1 MKLLICTQAVDSRD
15 SNLGF
20 FHTWVEEFAKHCESV
35 TVICLREGEH
45 SLPQNVQVLS
55 LGKEQGKGRVVRVW
69 RFLKY
74 IRASNYDAV
83 FVHMNPEYVLLGG
96 RYWQGHGKKIGL
108 WYAHKSVTWKL
119 NYAVRLLDRVFTVS
133 SNSFQIQTPKLRVLG
148 HGIDTELFRPAMHT
162 ESNQLRIITAGRLAE
177 SKRLL
182 EMIAVLDVLHARGQ
196 KFSFTI
202 AGEAGTPAEQA
213 YTELLRA
220 EIAKRPYQ
228 ANVHLVGAVPHHE
241 LADVLRKH
249 DVQFNFGVTGNMDK
263 AGLEALAAGIPLF
276 STNEHFREL
285 LEPWGLYVGSPNAEV
300 VADALV
306 QFFNR
311 GDQPAII
318 ATLRNK
324 VVAEHSLTNLIPK
337 ILKELV

>member
-20 FHTWVEEFAKHCESV
+20 FHTWIEEFAKHCEQV

-45 SLPQNVQVLS
+45 SLPGNVRVLS

-74 IRASNYDAV
+74 IRTSNYDAV
-83 FVHMNPEYVLLGG
+83 FVHMNPEYILLGG
-96 RYWQGHGKKIGL
+96 RYWRRHDKKIGL

-119 NYAVRLLDRVFTVS
+119 THAVRLLDRVFTVA
-133 SNSFQIQTPKLRVLG
+133 SNSFQVPTPKLRVLG
-148 HGIDTELFRPAMHT
+148 HGIDTGLFRPAMHT
-162 ESNQLRIITAGRLAE
+162 ESTQLRIITTGRLAK

-202 AGEAGTPAEQA
+202 AGEPGTLAEQEYA
-213 YTELLRA
+213 AQLQE
-220 EIAKRPYQ
+220 EIVKRPY
-228 ANVHLVGAVPHHE
+228 ASNVHLVGAVPHHE
-241 LADVLRKH
+241 LPDLLHKH

-263 AGLEALAAGIPLF
+263 AGLEALAAGLPLF

-285 LEPWGLYVGSPNAEV
+285 LEPWGRT
-300 VADALV
+300 ALWSGGV
-306 QFFNR
+306 R
-311 GDQPAII
+311 TGI
-318 ATLRNK
+318 
-324 VVAEHSLTNLIPK
+324 S
-337 ILKELV
+337 

>member
-20 FHTWVEEFAKHCESV
+20 FHTWISEFAKHCDEV
-35 TVICLREGEH
+35 VVICLREGEH
-45 SLPQNVQVLS
+45 ALPQNVRVLS
-55 LGKEQGKGRVVRVW
+55 LGKEQGKGRAVRAW

-74 IRASNYDAV
+74 IRTNEYDAV

-96 RYWQGHGKKIGL
+96 RYWQKHSKKIGL

-133 SNSFQIQTPKLRVLG
+133 SNSFQIQTPKLRALG

-182 EMIAVLDVLHARGQ
+182 EMIAVLDVLHAAGQ

-202 AGEAGTPAEQA
+202 AGEAGTPAEEA

-228 ANVHLVGAVPHHE
+228 ASVHFVGAVPHHE

-285 LEPWGLYVGSPNAEV
+285 LEPWGLYVGSPNPEV

-324 VVAEHSLTNLIPK
+324 VVAQHSLANLIPK
-337 ILKELV
+337 ILKELQ